1 MSDKHIND
9 VLNRFFSLSE
19 AHKKITDDMAA
30 ALKEYDDYCITS
42 DADLNKKTSEILK
55 KVNELEYLMQ
65 YAREHTT
72 ELEEA
77 QMPFETSESALES
90 LRQKIQLNSRS
101 DPNAET
107 LYTKATGQKLFYQQE
122 VERVRNLIS
131 GSKVQAK
138 RQYDSTMSKL
148 VEKKEKQEEEFKA
161 FILSDDV
168 KEYLKMLS
176 GDAAAFN
183 SAGVVTLSDNSSV
196 SLGQRRVRLPVPPEL
211 EQELTVTTAGVFNS
225 AARTIGAPFSFPM
238 DKGSVL
244 YIDYDEKNEMYMLGG
259 IQRFLLNTVKYFGQR
274 LQGIW
279 FCDPKHNG
287 ADGLGHI
294 AALSK
299 GANPFIATIGEAAAA
314 AELLSGIYEQP
325 GVVKRVFVFR
335 DYPECY
341 DNDSADIIAKFC
353 ENAEKYGAAVVLTHL
368 QNTAPEN
375 PCKRAVRKAASV
387 IRSRNGGFY
396 LDQSREGLFWYSAPS
411 DIPDDIRRTFIE
423 QRRRAAESGNQLNTP
438 AYFAH
443 NNPVAPA
450 YHAPEPV
457 APAYHAPEPAAPVYH
472 APESAAPAYHAPEPT
487 APAYHAPEPAAPA
500 YHAPEPAAPAYHA
513 PEPAAPAY
521 HAPEP
526 VAPAYHAPE
535 PAAPAYHAPEP
546 AAPAYHAPE
555 PATTAYHAPEPAAP
569 AYHEPE
575 TAAFA
580 QPVPEAPIPAE
591 TADNEDNSAV
601 AQASDESAKPLGY
614 MEKGRRTLKG
624 IRFGTDAAGAAL
636 CADFEENG
644 PVTYICGLSAA
655 GRTDL
660 VCDLI
665 DGAAESCHP
674 DDLEMWLFDFTDGEL
689 KRYAENTLPHIR
701 YLIIGGGDELAY
713 SAIDRLKQTVDRRI
727 AYLKD
732 KELKFAAVPDD
743 ICFPEI
749 LVVLNGF
756 ENVRRAILRS
766 DKRAGT
772 DYGAALRGILLRCA
786 ECGVRVVMAGSD
798 FTECGSVPDFFGGIT
813 LQCAALYSRDVNVA
827 RLFEGAPMSEE
838 DRNAVTRIPMQSA
851 YVRNSHGE
859 SGLILSRILEKRDE
873 TKLRELCEKLDKEI
887 TISGKFIA
895 GDAGSRIDKKPII
908 ANRSKFV
915 PFESRRG
922 CFEKRVG
929 KLGEVRLFVGEPC
942 GLKNTAP
949 VTMTEIFAEN
959 LLIAVPFS
967 HKADITL
974 IVMSIISS
982 LTLQDIPTEIISA
995 EQDPLYS
1002 YLRDHAPVDAAA
1014 ESEGAASVCGRIRKL
1029 KEELDSGDKS
1039 GRFFIIFGLNRLA
1052 AEMRTLP
1059 ENADGEYNAL
1069 SDLRVLIERGSK
1081 QGYHFV
1087 VIHDSLADLEKEGLS
1102 HELFAHTIT
1111 YSGNGH
1117 TLRYYEGPGE
1127 ARCFTPFLHNGIEI
1141 DGFRIDENGRTSAFI
1156 PDDYLM

>member
-9 VLNRFFSLSE
+9 VLDRFFSLSE

-131 GSKVQAK
+131 GSKIQAK
-138 RQYDSTMSKL
+138 RQYDATMSKL
-148 VEKKEKQEEEFKA
+148 TEKKEKQEEEFKA

-183 SAGVVTLSDNSSV
+183 SAGTVTLSDNSSV
-196 SLGQRRVRLPVPPEL
+196 SLGQRRVRLPVPMEL

-244 YIDYDEKNEMYMLGG
+244 YIDYDEKNELYMMGG

-274 LQGIW
+274 LQGVW
-279 FCDPKHNG
+279 FCDPKHGG

-294 AALSK
+294 ASLSK
-299 GANPFIATIGEAAAA
+299 GATPFITIVGEASAA
-314 AELLSGIYEQP
+314 AELLNGIPELP

-335 DYPECY
+335 DFPECY
-341 DNDSADIIAKFC
+341 DKDSADIIAKFC

-368 QNTAPEN
+368 QNSAPEN
-375 PCKRAVRKAASV
+375 PYKRAVRKIASV
-387 IRSRNGGFY
+387 IKSRNGGFY

-411 DIPDDIRRTFIE
+411 DIPDDIRRTFVE
-423 QRRRAAESGNQLNTP
+423 QRRRAAENGNITGMP
-438 AYFAH
+438 GYFPP

-450 YHAPEPV
+450 YRAPESAAPPYHASEPIAPAYRAPEPAAPPYHAPEPI
-457 APAYHAPEPAAPVYH
+457 APAYRAPEPTAPPYHAPEPIAPSYHAPEPAPV
-472 APESAAPAYHAPEPT
+472 
-487 APAYHAPEPAAPA
+487 
-500 YHAPEPAAPAYHA
+500 
-513 PEPAAPAY
+513 
-521 HAPEP
+521 
-526 VAPAYHAPE
+526 
-535 PAAPAYHAPEP
+535 
-546 AAPAYHAPE
+546 
-555 PATTAYHAPEPAAP
+555 
-569 AYHEPE
+569 YHEPE
-575 TAAFA
+575 PMAPASRATEAVATAYRAPEPITS
-580 QPVPEAPIPAE
+580 PVPDEPMYPAAE
-591 TADNEDNSAV
+591 TAGT
-601 AQASDESAKPLGY
+601 DEKNAGAGVPDETVKSLGY
-614 MEKGRRTLKG
+614 KEKGRRTLKG
-624 IRFGTDAAGAAL
+624 ICLGTDAAGNPM

-644 PVTYICGLSAA
+644 SVTYICGLSKS

-660 VCDLI
+660 VCGII
-665 DGAAESCHP
+665 DGAADSCHP

-701 YLIIGGGDELAY
+701 YMVIGGGEELAY
-713 SAIDRLKQTVDRRI
+713 SVIDRLKEAVDRRT
-727 AYLKD
+727 AYLRD
-732 KELKFAAVPDD
+732 KELEFEKVPDD

-756 ENVRRAILRS
+756 EEVRKS
-766 DKRAGT
+766 VCDPDKSTGI
-772 DYGAALRGILLRCA
+772 DYGEKLRGILLGCA

-798 FTECGSVPDFFGGIT
+798 FTDNGSVPDFFGGIN
-813 LQCAALYSRDVNVA
+813 LQCAALNSKEVNIG
-827 RLFEGAPMSEE
+827 RLFEGVPMSAE
-838 DRNAVTRIPMQSA
+838 DRNSITRIPGQSA

-859 SGLILSRILEKRDE
+859 SALALAHITPRRSDDE
-873 TKLRELCEKLDKEI
+873 LHELCERLDKEI
-887 TISGKFIA
+887 TVSEKFICD
-895 GDAGSRIDKKPII
+895 DAGSRIDKKPII
-908 ANRSKFV
+908 ADRSKFV

-922 CFEKRVG
+922 YFEQRVG

-942 GLKNTAP
+942 GLRNTAP
-949 VTMTEIFAEN
+949 ITLTEIFAEN

-967 HKADITL
+967 RKADITL
-974 IVMSIISS
+974 IVMSIIAS
-982 LTLQDIPTEIISA
+982 LTLQDIPIEIIAS

-1002 YLRDHAPVDAAA
+1002 YLRDNAPVDAAA
-1014 ESEGAASVCGRIRKL
+1014 ESEGTASVCGRIRKL
-1029 KEELDSGDKS
+1029 KEELGSGNKS
-1039 GRFFIIFGLNRLA
+1039 ARFFVIFGLNRLA
-1052 AEMRTLP
+1052 AEMRTLH
-1059 ENADGEYNAL
+1059 ENADGAYNAL
-1069 SDLRVLIERGSK
+1069 SDLRVLMEKGSK
-1081 QGYHFV
+1081 HGYHFV
-1087 VIHDSLADLEKEGLS
+1087 VIRDSAEDIEKVGLS
-1102 HELFAHTIT
+1102 HELFAHVVS
-1111 YSGNGH
+1111 YSGKGH
-1117 TLRYYEGPGE
+1117 TLRYCGE
-1127 ARCFTPFLHNGIEI
+1127 SGESMSFMPFLHNGIEL
-1141 DGFRIDENGRTSAFI
+1141 DGFRTDENGKTSAFI